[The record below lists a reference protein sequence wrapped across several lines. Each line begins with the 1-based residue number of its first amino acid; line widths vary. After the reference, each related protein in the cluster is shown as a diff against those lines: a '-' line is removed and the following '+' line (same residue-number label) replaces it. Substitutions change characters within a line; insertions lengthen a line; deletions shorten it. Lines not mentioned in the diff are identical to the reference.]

1 MRSSDPTP
9 GWFRQ
14 HFNEDYR
21 AIYQGRDQ
29 AQADEEVELVSQEL
43 KIGRG
48 DTILDLCCGY
58 GRHLNAFAKHGLRA
72 TGVDLSLPLLR
83 QVEPPCAR
91 RVVCADMRALPFVG
105 GQSGFSVIVNFFT
118 SFGYFQAEAEH
129 SYAARELARV
139 LRPGGRFC
147 MDLMNATATIRSLQP
162 HTKRVAGPYEVTEER
177 TYDDERRR
185 IEKRITLLEKDSKE
199 AKYYVESVRVFSP
212 MEITDLLTHAG
223 LEVDRMLGGFSGTPY
238 QKNSER
244 MIVLGRRPQ
253 TSLGRPASTSTLRRC
268 P

>member
-29 AQADEEVELVSQEL
+29 AQADEEVALVAREL
-43 KIGRG
+43 KIGRS

-72 TGVDLSLPLLR
+72 TGVDRSLPLLL
-83 QVEPPCAR
+83 QVQPSSAR
-91 RVVCADMRALPFVG
+91 RVVCADMRALPFAG
-105 GQSGFSVIVNFFT
+105 GKSGFSVIVNFFT
-118 SFGYFQAEAEH
+118 SFGYFQAEAEN

-147 MDLMNATATIRSLQP
+147 MDLMNAKATIRSLEP
-162 HTKRVAGPYEVTEER
+162 HTRRVVGLYEVIGER

-199 AKYYVESVRVFSP
+199 
-212 MEITDLLTHAG
+212 T
-223 LEVDRMLGGFSGTPY
+223 
-238 QKNSER
+238 
-244 MIVLGRRPQ
+244 
-253 TSLGRPASTSTLRRC
+253 
-268 P
+268 